1 MRRPRR
7 PRTLSGDEARLWA
20 EIAKLITPLRARAR
34 PRAEPAAKAEPAKS
48 SPANSPAKSSPGASP
63 GAGGT
68 GPARMPA
75 RPAPAV
81 PSRSLA
87 DEFAQALAA
96 AAPAKRPGKPG
107 PAKVP
112 KVALAPAPAG
122 PGLAKP
128 APAKAAP
135 AKPALAKP
143 APVKPVV
150 PMPTAA
156 PYRAPPQV
164 PRPPAGLERQAR
176 LALRRGTLAVEA
188 RIDLHGMIQS
198 EAHAALTGFLMRARA
213 AGHAHVL
220 VVTGKGGSGGG
231 DFAGPFSERG
241 VLRRSVPHWLR
252 GPELRGLVLGF
263 EEAARHHGGGGALYV
278 RLRRR

>member
-34 PRAEPAAKAEPAKS
+34 PRAEPAAKAEPDKS
-48 SPANSPAKSSPGASP
+48 SPAKSSPSAFPSASP

-68 GPARMPA
+68 SPARMPA

-81 PSRSLA
+81 PSRTLA

-112 KVALAPAPAG
+112 KVALPPAPAG
-122 PGLAKP
+122 PVFANPAPAKAALAKP
-128 APAKAAP
+128 APAKAA
-135 AKPALAKP
+135 LA
-143 APVKPVV
+143 KPVV

>member
-48 SPANSPAKSSPGASP
+48 SPAKSSPANSPAKSSPGASP

-68 GPARMPA
+68 SPARMPA
-75 RPAPAV
+75 RPAPAI

-112 KVALAPAPAG
+112 KVALPPAPAG
-122 PGLAKP
+122 PG
-128 APAKAAP
+128 
-135 AKPALAKP
+135 LAKP

-188 RIDLHGMIQS
+188 HIDLHGMIQS

>member
-20 EIAKLITPLRARAR
+20 EIAKLITPLRGRTR
-34 PRAEPAAKAEPAKS
+34 PKAEIAAKAEPAKPS
-48 SPANSPAKSSPGASP
+48 VGAAAKSSV
-63 GAGGT
+63 
-68 GPARMPA
+68 RMPA
-75 RPAPAV
+75 RPAPGAR
-81 PSRSLA
+81 PAAGALA
-87 DEFAQALAA
+87 REFARELGQDRVQDG
-96 AAPAKRPGKPG
+96 PPGSAKRP
-107 PAKVP
+107 ARS
-112 KVALAPAPAG
+112 AQARMS
-122 PGLAKP
+122 
-128 APAKAAP
+128 AAP
-135 AKPALAKP
+135 KTPPPKSLPNPAAGTAAQFP
-143 APVKPVV
+143 PS
-150 PMPTAA
+150 AA
-156 PYRAPPQV
+156 PYQAPPQV

-176 LALRRGTLAVEA
+176 LGLRRGTLAVEA

-198 EAHAALTGFLMRARA
+198 EAHAALTGFLLRARA

-220 VVTGKGGSGGG
+220 VVTGKGGGKGGG
-231 DFAGPFSERG
+231 EFADPFSERG